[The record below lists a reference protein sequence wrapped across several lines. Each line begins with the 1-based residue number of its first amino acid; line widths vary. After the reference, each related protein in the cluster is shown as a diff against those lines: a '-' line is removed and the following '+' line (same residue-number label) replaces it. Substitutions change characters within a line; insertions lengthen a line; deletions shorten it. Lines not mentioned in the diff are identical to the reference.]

1 MVLLDWR
8 KSFDKACYDI
18 LVDKMQTRAWR
29 VLWENW
35 LKACPVQEVIDQC
48 DLKDGPKLCTT
59 HHCHGLG

>member
-35 LKACPVQEVIDQC
+35 LKPCPVQLIDQC
-48 DLKDGPKLCTT
+48 DLKDGPKLCTSL
-59 HHCHGLG
+59 HCHGLA